1 MLGRLIVRN
10 DTERHAA
17 QEGGCD
23 LERVLAASD
32 LVPGDNV
39 FFAATGVTD
48 GALLKG
54 VRFESHRVV
63 AHSLSMRSRSR
74 TIRFIEGWH
83 DPNRSLLINH

>member
-23 LERVLAASD
+23 LERVLATSD
-32 LVPGDNV
+32 LVYGDNV

-48 GALLKG
+48 GASREFAASPTGSSPIHCPCGL
-54 VRFESHRVV
+54 
-63 AHSLSMRSRSR
+63 AHEQFALSRDGTTQTGRC
-74 TIRFIEGWH
+74 
-83 DPNRSLLINH
+83 